1 MIISIITLLKRS
13 SKSWRKMKVW
23 CKVFTT
29 SLKAAL
35 DSPSTRNSRIH
46 IQKHSFYE
54 IWKQLKEGMDGNH
67 LVVNK
72 LFFVVVFSYPHGL
85 GHDLCQMAV
94 NGDRRVKKS
103 EAGQVNLQHMR
114 PFSSLFKFTFFLCWE
129 TSRAYFQLSF
139 DSTDIQPVDCYVYV

>member
-1 MIISIITLLKRS
+1 
-13 SKSWRKMKVW
+13 
-23 CKVFTT
+23 
-29 SLKAAL
+29 
-35 DSPSTRNSRIH
+35 
-46 IQKHSFYE
+46 
-54 IWKQLKEGMDGNH
+54 MDGNH

-114 PFSSLFKFTFFLCWE
+114 PFSSLFKFTFFC
-129 TSRAYFQLSF
+129 AGKPQGHIFSF
-139 DSTDIQPVDCYVYV
+139 LLTAPTYRQSTAMFMCKKSIHVKSTDLNFCVH